1 MLRLYNSLKKKK
13 EIFKPLNPPEVGLYT
28 CGPTVYDYAHI
39 GNLRTYIFA
48 DVLRRVLEYNGYKVK
63 QVMNITD
70 VGHLFG
76 DRDMGR
82 DKVEESAKKTGKT
95 AWEIAEFY
103 TKVFIDDIEH
113 LNILKPQIMPKATD
127 QIKEQLEIVKKLEE
141 NDFAYKTS
149 DGVYFDTSKL
159 KDYGKMATV
168 DLGQLREGAR
178 VEKNPEKKN
187 PTDFVLWKFSPK
199 DKKRQMEWDSPWGVG
214 FPGWHVE
221 CSAMSAKYLGQPFD
235 IHTGGVD
242 HINVHHTNEIAQ
254 SEGAYGKPLAR
265 FWLHGAFLLL
275 GEHRMGKSKG
285 NLMTFA
291 EIKEK
296 GFEALAY
303 RYLTLTTHYRSELK
317 FTLDSLK
324 AAQNAFDN
332 LRREIS
338 SWEEP
343 SGYDPDYDAQ
353 FLEAVNDD
361 LDMPKALSI
370 VWDLTK
376 SDLVSAVK
384 HEMLL
389 KFDSVLGLRLAEI
402 QREKETK
409 TRSEKVQKLIEER
422 EKARKAKDWEKADK
436 LREKLQSS
444 GIIIEDTPQG
454 PKVKFT
460 PQ

>member
-1 MLRLYNSLKKKK
+1 MLKLYNSLTRKK
-13 EIFKPLNPPEVGLYT
+13 EVFEPLNPPNVGVYT

-82 DKVEESAKKTGKT
+82 DKVAESAERAGES

-103 TKVFIDDIEH
+103 TKVFLDDIKQ
-113 LNILKPQIMPKATD
+113 LNILKPQIMPKATGH
-127 QIKEQLEIVKKLEE
+127 IKEQIEIIKKLEE
-141 NDFAYKTS
+141 NGFTYKTS

-168 DLGQLREGAR
+168 DLEQLREGAR

-254 SEGAYGKPLAR
+254 SGGAYGKPLAR

-275 GEHRMGKSKG
+275 GEQRMGKSEG
-285 NLMTFA
+285 NLMTLS

-296 GFEALAY
+296 GFDPLAY
-303 RYLTLTTHYRSELK
+303 RYLVLTAHYRSELK
-317 FTLDSLK
+317 FTLSSLK
-324 AAQNAFDN
+324 AAENALNN
-332 LRREIS
+332 LKIEVS
-338 SWEEP
+338 SWDKP
-343 SGYDPDYDAQ
+343 NGYDPDYDAQ

-361 LDMPKALSI
+361 FDMPKALSI

-376 SDLVSAVK
+376 SDLDPAVK

-389 KFDSVLGLRLAEI
+389 KLDSVLGLRLAEI
-402 QREKETK
+402 QRKKETK
-409 TRSEKVQKLIEER
+409 IKSEKVQKLIEER

-436 LREKLQSS
+436 LREKLQSL
-444 GIIIEDTPQG
+444 GITIEDTPQG

-460 PQ
+460 L